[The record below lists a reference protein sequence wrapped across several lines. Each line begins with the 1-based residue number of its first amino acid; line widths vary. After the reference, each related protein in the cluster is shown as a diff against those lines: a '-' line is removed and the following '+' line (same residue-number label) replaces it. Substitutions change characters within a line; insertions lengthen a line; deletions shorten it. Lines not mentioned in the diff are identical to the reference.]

1 MLMLQL
7 STLTRLQDLRLKVRE
22 IDVEGI
28 DALRSLTD
36 LRSIDL
42 EVRKCLQPSSGRM
55 VSTQLMDSQMDSHM
69 SVHPL
74 STDPDHL

>member
-1 MLMLQL
+1 MLQL

-42 EVRKCLQPSSGRM
+42 EVCKYLQPSLGSISLHSADGLFTH
-55 VSTQLMDSQMDSHM
+55 VFAPSEH
-69 SVHPL
+69 
-74 STDPDHL
+74 

>member
-1 MLMLQL
+1 MLQL

-42 EVRKCLQPSSGRM
+42 EVCKCLQPSLKSIFH
-55 VSTQLMDSQMDSHM
+55 TQLMDLMHISANY
-69 SVHPL
+69 L
-74 STDPDHL
+74 SPDADHL